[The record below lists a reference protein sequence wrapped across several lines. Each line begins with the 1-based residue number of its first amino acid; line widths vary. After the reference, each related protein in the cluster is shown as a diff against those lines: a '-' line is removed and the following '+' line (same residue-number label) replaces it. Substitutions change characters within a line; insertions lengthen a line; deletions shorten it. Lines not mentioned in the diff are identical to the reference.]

1 MNKFN
6 TEEFHLAERI
16 MGTAFNPGEAAEWIA
31 QYRDQLEADMAENVA
46 FVHDQLQRLRIREVD
61 LLRQV
66 EMLQHKV
73 AGLLSEQEFEK
84 ADTIPA
90 PAPYAY
96 YCPAQGE

>member
-1 MNKFN
+1 MNKYSD
-6 TEEFHLAERI
+6 EDLRLAENI
-16 MGTAFNPGEAAEWIA
+16 LGNAFDPAEAAEWIA

-66 EMLQHKV
+66 EALQYRV

-90 PAPYAY
+90 PAPY
-96 YCPAQGE
+96 YCEAQGE